1 MGWLLVLCC
10 MLERRAVGRSSGM
23 ISLLEEVQR
32 LKGEGADLSLEPQ
45 DRDPPD
51 FDFSGLS
58 EAQLQM
64 LMDQHAQQPERN
76 LDD

>member
-1 MGWLLVLCC
+1 

-23 ISLLEEVQR
+23 MNLLEEVQR

-45 DRDPPD
+45 ADDLPD
-51 FDFSGLS
+51 FDLSRLS
-58 EAQLQM
+58 EAELQM
-64 LMDQHAQQPERN
+64 LMDQHAQPEHNERN